1 MVKQP
6 LKWFGGKFYLADWL
20 IGLMPPHLTY
30 IEPYAG
36 GLAVLMRKDPM
47 DERHQWGTSSSERG
61 KSEIVNDVH
70 GGLINFWRVLQ
81 DEEAF
86 AKFKRRIEATPF
98 CKQMWQEAEALM
110 MPDESRIV
118 DGCDVIAAAAF
129 FVRCRQARA
138 GSMATF
144 TPMRKNATSVHM
156 NGDVGT
162 WLNAIDSLPEVHNR
176 LRRVVIFNEDAVKVI
191 EREDDWKTLFY
202 LDPPYMHDTRV
213 ELNGYKHEMSIDD
226 HKRLLKTIKGCVG
239 MVMISGYRN
248 EIYDS
253 ALVGWHRYDK
263 ETTSGSSG
271 LAAKRVESVW
281 LNWDGDKDKKLE
293 RKLDRLFGKM

>member
-81 DEEAF
+81 DEKAF